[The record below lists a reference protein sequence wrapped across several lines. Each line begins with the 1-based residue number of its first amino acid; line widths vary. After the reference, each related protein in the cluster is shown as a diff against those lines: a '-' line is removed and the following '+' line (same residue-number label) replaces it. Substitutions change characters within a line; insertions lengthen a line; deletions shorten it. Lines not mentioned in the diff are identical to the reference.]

1 MRQEDIKEFLNR
13 MSSPEIVNKVEFPTF
28 KTPGGRDRMKIGI
41 NFIDEIQVV
50 ITAELGQAIMKIR
63 EILKLGEGSIIELE
77 QPAGENAQ
85 VLVNSQKFG
94 TGEVVVIGSNFGIR
108 MESIF
113 QTEKKESAGK
123 S

>member
-13 MSSPEIVNKVEFPTF
+13 MSSPEIVKKVEFPTF

-63 EILKLGEGSIIELE
+63 EILKLGEGSVIELE